1 MFTWVT
7 IGASLL
13 GAVITLSIMCT
24 TISKIKSGISTIDAK
39 KGVDP
44 IMQEAEL
51 TLSEKIPD
59 IYKFYDTPGDKVA
72 WEIFG

>member
-1 MFTWVT
+1 MNMILKFSKEKKYTHDYLVNFTWVT

-44 IMQEAEL
+44 IL
-51 TLSEKIPD
+51 
-59 IYKFYDTPGDKVA
+59 
-72 WEIFG
+72 